1 MASRQNL
8 PGRQHRRQIKRTPNR
23 QVLNALFLQR
33 YLDTLQADLDHPEGL
48 RSNSALLELA
58 RLAPSAARI
67 LSSIEALLETAPSTL
82 RSELQEAHDAAWAAL
97 EFGLESDERRA
108 A

>member
-1 MASRQNL
+1 MSSFYQKNPGLPEDISRWQ
-8 PGRQHRRQIKRTPNR
+8 T
-23 QVLNALFLQR
+23 ALAWSFTDAL
-33 YLDTLQADLDHPEGL
+33 EGL